1 METVNIARLRNALC
15 AYLARV
21 QAGEEVLVK
30 DRQRAIARLA
40 PLGCDVE
47 GDDEAVRLAAAGILR
62 LPEHQQPT
70 FAELQKLK
78 VGRGS
83 RRRALAAV
91 LAERSEEP

>member
-21 QAGEEVLVK
+21 QAGEEFLVK
-30 DRQRAIARLA
+30 DRERAIARLL
-40 PLGCDVE
+40 PLRQDAAE
-47 GDDEAVRLAAAGILR
+47 DDEAVRLAAAGILR
-62 LPEHQQPT
+62 LPEHPQPS